1 MAREIDMSVGERI
14 AELRKSQ
21 NLSQVQLAKALQISR
36 QAISKWENDLS
47 APDTEHMILL
57 ADLLDTDIEYLS
69 SGRRSMGRRL
79 PVVLEQIKTVEIEK
93 EVPVPVVQVVEKIVE
108 KPVVEYI
115 EKPVVRKIYRTRYVR
130 NPVELCVI
138 GFICFLAG
146 LILGVIL

>member
-1 MAREIDMSVGERI
+1 MSVGERI
-14 AELRKSQ
+14 TELRKNQ
-21 NLSQVQLAKALQISR
+21 NMSQVQLAKALQISR

-47 APDTEHMILL
+47 VPDTEHMILL

-69 SGRRSMGRRL
+69 SGRRNMGRRP

-93 EVPVPVVQVVEKIVE
+93 EVPIPVVQVVEKIVE

-115 EKPVVRKIYRTRYVR
+115 EKPVIRKMYRTRYVR

-138 GFICFLAG
+138 GFICFLGG
-146 LILGVIL
+146 LILGLLL